1 MNRILSVCVV
11 TAVLGGAFAAV
22 APADVK
28 KVGGS
33 ITINTAGSS
42 AFVGKVKSP
51 RKFCFRNRLVVL
63 KRDTP
68 GKDPI
73 IGRDRTNRRGRY
85 RIELPGPVTGAF
97 YARATRK
104 LNIVSGNGVVC
115 RPVESVTIHL
125 D

>member
-1 MNRILSVCVV
+1 
-11 TAVLGGAFAAV
+11 
-22 APADVK
+22 
-28 KVGGS
+28 
-33 ITINTAGSS
+33 
-42 AFVGKVKSP
+42 
-51 RKFCFRNRLVVL
+51 VL

-115 RPVESVTIHL
+115 RPLDTTVIHI